1 MLYHSIS
8 SIPIS
13 LSWVNKQYACLQSI
27 KDKQHF
33 RRNTTN
39 HQAALQKKR
48 NNQIQDHMSKATQK
62 VIKYCIR
69 KEVGTLI
76 VGYNNTFQRSS
87 NLGRQMNQ
95 VFVNIP
101 FGILRRKLKYLC
113 KLNGIRY
120 VEQEESYTSKASFWD
135 RDKMPVYGVPG
146 SESLVFSGQRVHRG
160 VYHNHAGKRYH
171 ADINGALNIMRKSN
185 IVSLDAL
192 YARGDVDT
200 PVRIRIA

>member
-1 MLYHSIS
+1 M
-8 SIPIS
+8 
-13 LSWVNKQYACLQSI
+13 
-27 KDKQHF
+27 
-33 RRNTTN
+33 
-39 HQAALQKKR
+39 
-48 NNQIQDHMSKATQK
+48 
-62 VIKYCIR
+62 
-69 KEVGTLI
+69 I

-135 RDKMPVYGVPG
+135 LDKMPVYGAPM
-146 SESLVFSGQRVHRG
+146 SESPVFLDSVSIAEYIKPCRE
-160 VYHNHAGKRYH
+160 RYH